1 MFKFV
6 IINNI
11 MIEKILYSYALKY
24 SRFWT
29 NSSKNAITMLTYL
42 SPKRKKLYTM
52 HSYSPNEL
60 SNNPKIKEKLW
71 KDFQAMRSI

>member
-42 SPKRKKLYTM
+42 SPKRKKL
-52 HSYSPNEL
+52 L
-60 SNNPKIKEKLW
+60 FILIKIEI
-71 KDFQAMRSI
+71 FYICY

>member
-42 SPKRKKLYTM
+42 SPKRKKL
-52 HSYSPNEL
+52 SFKSKDIGL
-60 SNNPKIKEKLW
+60 SLNLASGIFLV
-71 KDFQAMRSI
+71 

>member
-11 MIEKILYSYALKY
+11 MTDKMLNSYALKY

-42 SPKRKKLYTM
+42 SPKRKKLSFCCPFLLYRQGTVR
-52 HSYSPNEL
+52 
-60 SNNPKIKEKLW
+60 
-71 KDFQAMRSI
+71 QT

>member
-42 SPKRKKLYTM
+42 SPKRKKLYLNCKNFTFLAIRM
-52 HSYSPNEL
+52 KKYVKTE
-60 SNNPKIKEKLW
+60 
-71 KDFQAMRSI
+71 